1 MNKTLIKH
9 SSNRKKQPGL
19 AKMDS
24 ENHLQALR
32 HVSKHPNQRSL
43 AQSLGFSVGKT
54 NYIVKCL
61 MQKGLV
67 KAERFAHSDNKRNY
81 RYVLTP
87 KGITE
92 RIKLTE
98 NFIERKKQ
106 EYELLQQELMDL
118 KGVSET
124 ALGEQVKEGRGKQ

>member
-1 MNKTLIKH
+1 
-9 SSNRKKQPGL
+9 
-19 AKMDS
+19 
-24 ENHLQALR
+24 
-32 HVSKHPNQRSL
+32 
-43 AQSLGFSVGKT
+43 
-54 NYIVKCL
+54 

-106 EYELLQQELMDL
+106 EYELLRQELMDL

-124 ALGEQVKEGRGKQ
+124 ALGEQVKEGRGKQWWRNHTGI